1 MSETWVIVLRVVVVL
16 GAITVHEAAHAW
28 SADRLGDPTG
38 RHAGRMTL
46 NPVPHIDPV
55 GTLLVPILLAVTT
68 GTTFGWAKPVPVN
81 PHNFRHRRIG
91 MMLSA
96 LAGPGSNLLAATVL
110 GVVWQ
115 LSLVAAGAAGNGALD
130 QAGQASPAVS
140 LLLEFLLV
148 AASINVFLA
157 IFNLIPIPPLDGSRV
172 VPVFLPEGLARSW
185 DELERYG
192 FLFFFL
198 IVFVVPSAVGFS
210 PVGLVFTYVA
220 QPLTRFLLTW
230 GLGLAGIA

>member
-1 MSETWVIVLRVVVVL
+1 VSETWVIVLGVVVVI

-28 SADRLGDPTG
+28 SADRLGDPTA

-55 GTLLVPILLAVTT
+55 GTILVPVLLAVTT
-68 GTTFGWAKPVPVN
+68 GTPFGWAKPVPIN
-81 PHNFRHRRIG
+81 PHNFRHRRMG

-96 LAGPGSNLLAATVL
+96 LAGPGSNLLAAAVF
-110 GVVWQ
+110 GVMWQ
-115 LSLVAAGAAGNGALD
+115 LGISAANAAGGAVVDEAAQATSAAG
-130 QAGQASPAVS
+130 
-140 LLLEFLLV
+140 LLLQFLLM

-172 VPVFLPEGLARSW
+172 VPVFLPEDLARRW

-198 IVFVVPSAVGFS
+198 LVFVIPSAVGFS
-210 PVGLVFTYVA
+210 VVGLASTYVA

-230 GLGLAGIA
+230 GLSLAGIA